1 MNRTNFINMAAI
13 AFLAVG
19 LLLLV
24 NKSEEKLSSNV
35 PTDVTPIME
44 KFTSPETGES
54 ISVSFTDKTAVLE
67 NSDLT
72 STELLQVEAASGARY
87 ENTETG
93 TVLLNKGS
101 EITVYKNN
109 EVVFT
114 GQTKST
120 LGNPDPNQDSS
131 DFSTSTLLS
140 HTWVWK
146 ETLMNDG
153 TVISPKQAGVFTLT
167 FDDQGR
173 VSGQTDC
180 NGFGGAYTV
189 TDSVLTT
196 GEFMMTMMYCEGSQ
210 EMEFQKML
218 SEPVTYMLTE
228 TGDLVM
234 MLPFDSG
241 SVIFE
246 PKR

>member
-1 MNRTNFINMAAI
+1 MNRTNLIILAGL

-19 LLLLV
+19 LLFLALRG
-24 NKSEEKLSSNV
+24 EEKLSDNTSV
-35 PTDVTPIME
+35 EVAPVVE
-44 KFTSPETGES
+44 KFISTATGES
-54 ISVSFTDKTAVLE
+54 VSVSFTDKTAVLE
-67 NSDLT
+67 NSDMT
-72 STELLQVEAASGARY
+72 KAELSQVESASGARY

-93 TVLLNKGS
+93 TVLWNKGS
-101 EITVYKNN
+101 EITVYQNN
-109 EVVFT
+109 ELFFT
-114 GQTKST
+114 GQTKSS
-120 LGNPDPNQDSS
+120 LGNPNPNQDSANV
-131 DFSTSTLLS
+131 STSTLLT

-146 ETLMNDG
+146 ETQMNDG

-189 TDSVLTT
+189 TDGILTM

-218 SEPVTYMLTE
+218 SEPVTFMLTE
-228 TGDLVM
+228 SEELVL